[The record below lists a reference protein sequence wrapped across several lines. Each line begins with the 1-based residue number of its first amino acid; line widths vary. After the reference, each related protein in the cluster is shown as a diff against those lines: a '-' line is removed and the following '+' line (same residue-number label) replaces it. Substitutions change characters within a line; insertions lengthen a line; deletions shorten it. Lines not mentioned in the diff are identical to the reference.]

1 MFSGKGGESGQ
12 AGSGELGPAQRQ
24 PRPCCRGQEELL
36 QVNTV
41 QSGLGIRSFALRSF
55 TQSRSF

>member
-41 QSGLGIRSFALRSF
+41 QYNPGWEFALRSF